1 MHMDPLMPALVG
13 IVFVILVLAVLL
25 LFFAGMEISIPELKK
40 GWRVPVVGT
49 LLQIAASVGCVLA
62 IGWWLDWP
70 SGRALLLGFVVS
82 LSSTAVVLK
91 LLRDEGEVGTPIGR
105 DVVGVLLVQD
115 VAIIPMLMAIGFLA
129 GDAPSK
135 TTLIAQLMAGVGII
149 GLLGFVAKKE
159 HVPLP
164 IGKWLGDD
172 KELQVLGA
180 FAVAFGLAFLTGI
193 AGLSTA
199 LGAFVGGVVVGASRE
214 TEWIH
219 ESLYPFHVFL
229 LAAFFVSIG
238 MMIDPGFLWDRLP
251 IVLALLVAVLVTN
264 TFLNAIIFHTLG
276 RSWRSSVY
284 GGAMLSQIG
293 EFSFVLAAVG
303 LRVGLIEEFAYRST
317 IAVIALS
324 LLVTPIWIATVR
336 RWGHAPGSGVG

>member
-13 IVFVILVLAVLL
+13 TLFVILALAVLL

-49 LLQIAASVGCVLA
+49 LLQIAASVGCVLG

-91 LLRDEGEVGTPIGR
+91 LQRDEGEVDSPIGR

-115 VAIIPMLMAIGFLA
+115 VAIIPMLMTIGFFA

-149 GLLGFVAKKE
+149 VLLGFVAKKE

-172 KELQVLGA
+172 MIGSLSRGNVKLTNIDRA
-180 FAVAFGLAFLTGI
+180 FDVWL
-193 AGLSTA
+193 
-199 LGAFVGGVVVGASRE
+199 E
-214 TEWIH
+214 
-219 ESLYPFHVFL
+219 
-229 LAAFFVSIG
+229 
-238 MMIDPGFLWDRLP
+238 PGD
-251 IVLALLVAVLVTN
+251 
-264 TFLNAIIFHTLG
+264 
-276 RSWRSSVY
+276 
-284 GGAMLSQIG
+284 
-293 EFSFVLAAVG
+293 
-303 LRVGLIEEFAYRST
+303 
-317 IAVIALS
+317 
-324 LLVTPIWIATVR
+324 
-336 RWGHAPGSGVG
+336 

>member
-1 MHMDPLMPALVG
+1 M
-13 IVFVILVLAVLL
+13 
-25 LFFAGMEISIPELKK
+25 
-40 GWRVPVVGT
+40 VGT

-62 IGWWLDWP
+62 IGWWRDWP
-70 SGRALLLGFVVS
+70 SGRVLLLGFVIS

-91 LLRDEGEVGTPIGR
+91 LLRDGGELNSPIGR

-115 VAIIPMLMAIGFLA
+115 VAIIPMLMAIGFFA

-135 TTLIAQLMAGVGII
+135 TTLIAQLMGGVGII
-149 GLLGFVAKKE
+149 GLLGFVATKE

-229 LAAFFVSIG
+229 LAVFFVSIG
-238 MMIDPGFLWDRLP
+238 MMIDPGFLWSRFP
-251 IVLALLVAVLVTN
+251 VVLALLVTVLLTN
-264 TFLNAIIFHTLG
+264 TFLNAIIFRALG
-276 RSWRSSVY
+276 RSWSSSIY

-303 LRVGLIEEFAYRST
+303 LQVGLIEEFAYRST

-324 LLVTPIWIATVR
+324 LLVTPIWVATAR
-336 RWGHAPGSGVG
+336 RWGRAPPSRRPRGSTAT